1 MKIRYPQSRSGHP
14 RRALALVALVV
25 GCLLLA
31 NLGLA
36 GAMRKPPGPTRQTGA
51 GRCDVADGKRAS
63 KSGVKGKSGARGS
76 GSRERRARAARH
88 CPIKHSPAV
97 APGPSS
103 PVVAPGAADPPES
116 GGNQHQPESSPPPG
130 PVGPG
135 QPEEPLGEGPSRPEE
150 PAPEEPGGPTGP
162 EEPAPE
168 EPEEEEPAPEE
179 PGEEEPAPEEPE
191 EEEPAPEEPGEEEPV
206 GTVAVPLR
214 AQAEEFAGRPAGVEL
229 TFQVPVGPSDAAQC
243 VGIESDGGTTDF
255 GGVEQGSSSEA
266 VQLELVPGGEMPA
279 KIRCPG
285 DDGATLLS
293 VTAGSSSSGGVVD
306 DPIDPKYLTQ
316 IPFGRRSFWVQPWR
330 SYMDTW
336 PASRLLNAV
345 GINFNVRP
353 SEAEGTAH
361 LLQDSGFKLARV
373 ELNWSL
379 LSYDNPSKFNAEPDV
394 RTRLVALREH
404 GLRPLILLNANSGS
418 PGPSRLIT
426 LNTLEAAAAGAT
438 SVPLSAD
445 SAAQVVPGKTGFSAL
460 TFGGAPDLLIKSVD
474 SDGVATLAKPL
485 PAKLAAG
492 DHPGATLRYAP
503 FGPPQLPNGN
513 PNPAFQATLTGW
525 LNYVGTINDEA
536 ESVFGAGNYDFEVWN
551 ELSFGSEFLE
561 QSRYYSPPRE
571 SGSGSVTEALLDA
584 TVAYLR
590 DPRNGVSSRVGITD
604 GFASQTPFASGG
616 SVPVGT
622 TALSKHLY
630 SGPQYFPRNAVVNSI
645 MPVDALGAT
654 DTTGSKAPYTP
665 RFTPSFTAAL
675 PEYFLTATQTE
686 TAIRDLSPATTT
698 IYGVPHGRAVG
709 PEGGRPTQVWMTEYN
724 LNTNTLFPLEEGN
737 PDHYIGTASAAEK
750 EDLQAR
756 IVLRSLV
763 SLASK
768 GMSRVYFY
776 AAAHTEGYSLVSER
790 FIKAL
795 SGSSPSYPGDSL
807 GGPTTDAV
815 RNLLAGF
822 AGPGPSGGARQLELR
837 SVAQQGNHAEF
848 TGDGTAA
855 HPSLYD
861 RDLLAVFPFQ
871 SAPNK
876 FVIPIYVMTPNLTT
890 VYPGSDRF
898 DLPDESFQIT
908 LGNLPTSVRPPAV
921 SAYDPITN
929 GQTPAR
935 FVSRQGGRAVFEVAA
950 TNYPRLLT
958 IDYGS

>member
-1 MKIRYPQSRSGHP
+1 MRNLPHHHFPAKRLTAF
-14 RRALALVALVV
+14 ALALLA
-25 GCLLLA
+25 CLLLA

-36 GAMRKPPGPTRQTGA
+36 GAERQGPGQTRVGSKKCA
-51 GRCDVADGKRAS
+51 AHGKKAS
-63 KSGVKGKSGARGS
+63 KRSKAR
-76 GSRERRARAARH
+76 RRQAHTSRH
-88 CPIKHSPAV
+88 CSTGQPTGGGPEPALPGV
-97 APGPSS
+97 VPGWGPPAPS
-103 PVVAPGAADPPES
+103 PVVTPPGGQGPGGAPGAD
-116 GGNQHQPESSPPPG
+116 
-130 PVGPG
+130 
-135 QPEEPLGEGPSRPEE
+135 EP
-150 PAPEEPGGPTGP
+150 T
-162 EEPAPE
+162 
-168 EPEEEEPAPEE
+168 EPEQPDGPEE
-179 PGEEEPAPEEPE
+179 PGEPGDPGEPE
-191 EEEPAPEEPGEEEPV
+191 DPEPPGEPEDPGEDGSGAAPV
-206 GTVAVPLR
+206 G
-214 AQAEEFAGRPAGVEL
+214 AQAEEFAGEPAGVEL
-229 TFQVPVGPSDAAQC
+229 TFDAPAAPSDAAQC
-243 VGIESDGGTTDF
+243 VGIESSGDPVDF
-255 GGVEQGSSSEA
+255 GGLDQGPSPRT

-279 KIRCPG
+279 SVRCPVG
-285 DDGATLLS
+285 DGSSVLS
-293 VTAGSSSSGGVVD
+293 VSAATGSGGGVVD
-306 DPIDPKYLTQ
+306 DPIDSKYLTQ
-316 IPFGRRSFWVQPWR
+316 VPFGRRSFWIQPWR
-330 SYMDTW
+330 AYLDTW
-336 PASRLLNAV
+336 PASRLRDAV
-345 GINFNVRP
+345 GINFNVRA

-379 LSYDNPSKFNAEPDV
+379 LYYDNPSQFNAEPDV

-438 SVPLSAD
+438 SVPLSAA
-445 SAAQVVPGKTGFSAL
+445 SAAQVVPGKSGFSGL

-474 SDGVATLAKPL
+474 SHGVATLAEPL

-492 DHPGATLRYAP
+492 DHAGATLRYAP

-536 ESVFGAGNYDFEVWN
+536 ETVFGAGNYDFEVWN

-604 GFASQTPFASGG
+604 GFANQTPFASGG

-654 DTTGSKAPYTP
+654 DATGAKAPYTP
-665 RFTPSFTAAL
+665 RFTPSFATAL

-698 IYGVPHGRAVG
+698 IYGVPHGRSVG
-709 PEGGRPTQVWMTEYN
+709 PEGGTATQVWMTEYN
-724 LNTNTLFPLEEGN
+724 LNTNTLFPLEEGH
-737 PDHYIGTASAAEK
+737 PDHYIGTASTAEK

-807 GGPTTDAV
+807 GGPTMDAV

-822 AGPGPSGGARQLELR
+822 VGPGPSGGARQLELR

-876 FVIPIYVMTPNLTT
+876 FVIPVYVMTPNLTT

-898 DLPDESFQIT
+898 DLPDESFRIT
-908 LGNLPTSVRPPAV
+908 LGNLPTSARPPAV

-929 GQTPAR
+929 GHTPAR

-958 IDYGS
+958 IDYGN